1 VVERNFKASLMMQS
15 AKPFDHL
22 MQSEE
27 EDKNMATATFIGE
40 PLVVFENK
48 IQSSQMP
55 DAID

>member
-27 EDKNMATATFIGE
+27 EADKNMATATFIGE

-48 IQSSQMP
+48 IQVSQMP
-55 DAID
+55 AID

>member
-1 VVERNFKASLMMQS
+1 MMQS
-15 AKPFDHL
+15 AKPFDLL